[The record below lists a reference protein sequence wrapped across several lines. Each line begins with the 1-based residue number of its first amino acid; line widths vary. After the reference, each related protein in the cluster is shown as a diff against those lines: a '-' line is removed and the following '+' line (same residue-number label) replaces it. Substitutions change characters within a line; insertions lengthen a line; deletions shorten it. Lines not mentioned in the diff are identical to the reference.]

1 MWLLAVNLG
10 LQIGASDLYVQ
21 NTKQE
26 ASIWDVVKPSIVYLK
41 KSGQVIGAGAF
52 ISEDGY
58 IVAHQ
63 LTTTK
68 QPDEGESTDGRRFG
82 LQFVTRDAP
91 SQLDLLRVKGKFSG
105 FRPVGS
111 ATPKDLVN
119 GTVLAVLSNTPT
131 QVELTSGE
139 KWGIDQKTKRGVP
152 MQAVRCEQASAIMG
166 GALLFSA
173 NGKLIGSIAA
183 TLAESSSAQMKSN
196 DLVQRAQTQNQGFS
210 SFNNSRNYGP
220 QGLVVAY
227 TPTWEVTAKAISGFL
242 SPNHVAEYGV
252 IGVYATEV
260 AGQNGV
266 KVTNLVPASNAMLAG
281 IMPGD
286 VILQIDDTKI
296 KGQVDFFRV
305 IYRLVPG
312 SQIVV
317 QLMRG
322 LEIKT
327 LTVKVGRQVNAAAS
341 REFSI
346 ERFPLRD
353 SY

>member
-10 LQIGASDLYVQ
+10 LQISSSDLYVQ

-26 ASIWDVVKPSIVYLK
+26 VSIWDSVKPSIVYLK
-41 KSGQVIGAGAF
+41 KAGQVVGAGAF

-91 SQLDLLRVKGKFSG
+91 SQLDLLRVKGKMSG
-105 FRPVGS
+105 FRPV
-111 ATPKDLVN
+111 ATATSKDLIG
-119 GTVLAVLSNTPT
+119 GTVLAVLSSTPT

-139 KWGIDQKTKRGVP
+139 KWGVDAKTKRGVP
-152 MQAVRCEQASAIMG
+152 MQAVRCEQASSIMG
-166 GALLFSA
+166 GALLFSS

-183 TLAESSSAQMKSN
+183 TLAESGATQMKTN
-196 DLVQRAQTQNQGFS
+196 DLVTRAQSQNQGFS
-210 SFNNSRNYGP
+210 NFGQSRNYGP

-252 IGVYATEV
+252 IGIYATEV

-286 VILQIDDTKI
+286 VILQIDETKI
-296 KGQVDFFRV
+296 KGQVDFFRA

-312 SQIVV
+312 SQVTV

-322 LEIKT
+322 FEIKT
-327 LTVKVGRQVNAAAS
+327 LTVKVGRQMNTAAS
-341 REFSI
+341 RESSI
-346 ERFPLRD
+346 ERIPRRD